1 MCNIDT
7 LATELEQIRLMSN
20 RMSCQIHCLLS
31 FVFVLSFAIYST
43 PSSAGEFQCVRSE
56 VLDRP
61 KIGLVLGGGGARG
74 YAHVGV
80 LKKLEE
86 MRIPY
91 DYIAGTSMGSIVGG
105 FLATGMESEELARV
119 VRDADWDDLFKDK
132 TARQDL
138 PFRRKA
144 DDDLGLYGPKLGIGK
159 DSSLLPKGMVSGQK
173 IIFMFESVAS
183 QRVNTTDFDQLPI
196 PYRAIATDI
205 VTGDMVVIG
214 NGEVSMAMRASMAV
228 PGVFDPV
235 RREDA
240 LLVDGGLVR
249 NLPVDVARNMGAD
262 VVIAV
267 DVGTKL
273 AGKDDINSALAIVY
287 QVSGLLTVSNTNTQ
301 IESLVENDVLITPD
315 IGDKISSA
323 DFSKLDEAI
332 PLGYAATEAVQNQL
346 EKYSLSE
353 SEYLAWRRQID
364 NCVEGPPQVH
374 FVQLNN
380 QSRFSDEVISELITI
395 QPGETLDL
403 EELDRDLRQVYALG
417 FIRQARYSVIEQDDL
432 QGIEITVLPDDRG
445 NHFIE
450 TGVDLSFTTRGTAF
464 NLRGGYLNTALD
476 DRGSEFRAVLQIGES
491 PGIFVDYFKPLD
503 DGLRYSFEPSAY
515 WSSRPLYIYDS
526 NGDARAEVEFHEWGG
541 SLALGREFERHAK
554 FTLGYARYKG
564 NLDITVG
571 DPGIETFSFDGGEV
585 FAELTY
591 DRLDDRFLPTS
602 GLYSTLRYTSSI
614 EGLGADYSFDQIDF
628 TTFGSHTSGF
638 HNFMLGARYNTSL
651 NDNVPIYGMYTGGGF
666 FNMSGYEPNSLI
678 GRHYGFVLAG
688 YRYQVAKSGLLPG
701 YVGMTVE
708 YGNATDDRGAILS
721 DGLLNGSAYFGY
733 NTPLGPI
740 YVGIGW
746 SEDRSALYFLR
757 FGTLLGGRNLGRR

>member
-1 MCNIDT
+1 MSAIP
-7 LATELEQIRLMSN
+7 LEQIRLMSKIV
-20 RMSCQIHCLLS
+20 SCQIRYLLS
-31 FVFVLSFAIYST
+31 FVFVMSFTIYSA
-43 PSSAGEFQCVRSE
+43 PSGAGGFQCVRNE

-91 DYIAGTSMGSIVGG
+91 DYITGTSMGSIVGG
-105 FLATGMESEELARV
+105 FLATGMESEELAQV

-132 TARQDL
+132 TDRQDL

-173 IIFMFESVAS
+173 IVFMFESVAS

-235 RREDA
+235 HREDA

-249 NLPVDVARNMGAD
+249 NLPVDVARDMGAD
-262 VVIAV
+262 VIIAV

-273 AGKDDINSALAIVY
+273 AGRDEIKSALAIVY
-287 QVSGLLTVSNTNTQ
+287 QMSGLLTVSNTNIQ
-301 IESLVENDVLITPD
+301 IKALGENDVLISPD
-315 IGDKISSA
+315 IGDKITSA
-323 DFSKLDEAI
+323 DFGKLDEAI

-353 SEYLAWRRQID
+353 SEYLAWRQQID
-364 NCVEGPPQVH
+364 NCVDGPPQVH
-374 FVQLNN
+374 FVSLDN
-380 QSRFSDEVISELITI
+380 QSRFSDEVISKLITI
-395 QPGETLDL
+395 EPGETLDL
-403 EELDRDLRQVYALG
+403 EELDRDLRQIYALG
-417 FIRQARYSVIEQDDL
+417 FIRQARYSVIEQDNL

-445 NHFIE
+445 KHFIE
-450 TGVDLSFTTRGTAF
+450 TGVDLSFTARGTAF

-476 DRGSEFRAVLQIGES
+476 DRGSEFRAVVQIGES
-491 PGIFVDYFKPLD
+491 PGVFVDYFKPLD
-503 DGLRYSFEPSAY
+503 DGLKYSFEPSAY
-515 WSSRPLYIYDS
+515 WFNRPLYIYDS
-526 NGDARAEVEFHEWGG
+526 NGDARAEIELDEWGG

-554 FTLGYARYKG
+554 FTLGYARYAG
-564 NLDITVG
+564 NIDITVG
-571 DPGIETFSFDGGEV
+571 DPDLPIDTSSFNGGEL
-585 FAELTY
+585 FAELKY

-602 GLYSTLRYTSSI
+602 GVYSKLKYTDSI
-614 EGLGADYSFDQIDF
+614 KDLGADNSFDQIEF
-628 TTFGSHTSGF
+628 VIYSSHTFGF
-638 HNFMLGARYNTSL
+638 HNFMWGGQYNTSL
-651 NDNVPIYGMYTGGGF
+651 DDNVPLYALYAGGGF

-678 GRHYGFVLAG
+678 GPHFGSVLLG

-708 YGNATDDRGAILS
+708 YGNATEDRSDIFS

-746 SEDRSALYFLR
+746 SEDRSAIGFLR
-757 FGTLLGGRNLGRR
+757 FGTLLGGRSLGRR